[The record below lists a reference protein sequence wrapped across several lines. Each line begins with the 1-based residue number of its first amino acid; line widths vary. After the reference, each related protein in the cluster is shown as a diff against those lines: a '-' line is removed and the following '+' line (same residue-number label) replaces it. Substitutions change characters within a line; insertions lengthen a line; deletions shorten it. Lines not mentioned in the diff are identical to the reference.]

1 MIKKHGLNYTK
12 EQIDEEILLS
22 KCKNCKCNQLFTSN
36 RQEGCVTVQDFLIKD
51 FIDNH
56 LRLVLNFYII
66 KNSEENS
73 HP

>member
-36 RQEGCVTVQDFLIKD
+36 RQEGCVTVQDFFDK
-51 FIDNH
+51 
-56 LRLVLNFYII
+56 RFYRQSSPFSP
-66 KNSEENS
+66 KFLFDLQK
-73 HP
+73 